1 MRMQCCASGVIM
13 MIIISIISSIYLGVS
28 ITIIRSF
35 RQYGEIFDRERSLS
49 IYNIIV
55 SALGIIIGVFGLI
68 IVMIGRA
75 ALSKYCLFI

>member
-1 MRMQCCASGVIM
+1 
-13 MIIISIISSIYLGVS
+13 
-28 ITIIRSF
+28 
-35 RQYGEIFDRERSLS
+35 LS